1 MAGRTRLQNV
11 RGCRT
16 YEAAEPRPSHSAK
29 GQSWPRH
36 NSRQHVDAGASQRPS
51 LTTSAPTSKTH
62 GAPSAR
68 PLGGSIGFEAGL
80 TGIITAGCCW
90 IRDRLKVAGLRAA
103 SIADVTIAASLS
115 AIFATPLA
123 GLVGGFESESDEAL
137 QTELGNVDDYNLR
150 REAKLVLYLAAA
162 IGSFGGI
169 VVFGR
174 IFGGSGGFPRFE
186 AIGAHGLGL
195 LWGLLALVA
204 AYVLLLVFR
213 GTEKGAK
220 VVSHYLE
227 SRPHGVVARPVIA
240 GVLLGSIALALP
252 LVLFPG
258 EEQSHELMET
268 WGVMPAAVLLATGV
282 LKAFVT
288 PLCIELG
295 WKGGDLFPCIFAGV
309 ATGYGLAALTGAD
322 AMLMVTVT
330 TTAFLAGVTKKPLL
344 ALGILALASPCAASC
359 TWASRH
365 LPVPPSPFRRP
376 SSSVRAQTNSRVPR
390 SC

>member
-1 MAGRTRLQNV
+1 M
-11 RGCRT
+11 
-16 YEAAEPRPSHSAK
+16 
-29 GQSWPRH
+29 
-36 NSRQHVDAGASQRPS
+36 
-51 LTTSAPTSKTH
+51 
-62 GAPSAR
+62 
-68 PLGGSIGFEAGL
+68 
-80 TGIITAGCCW
+80 
-90 IRDRLKVAGLRAA
+90 
-103 SIADVTIAASLS
+103 
-115 AIFATPLA
+115 
-123 GLVGGFESESDEAL
+123 GGFESESDEAL
-137 QTELGNVDDYNLR
+137 QTELGSVDDYTLR

-169 VVFGR
+169 VVYGR

-213 GTEKGAK
+213 GTEKVAK

-344 ALGILALASPCAASC
+344 ALGILALCFPMRGILYMGLAALAGAAFPIPA
-359 TWASRH
+359 T
-365 LPVPPSPFRRP
+365 LVKRP
-376 SSSVRAQTNSRVPR
+376 GANK
-390 SC
+390 